1 MLNETEDVFHLRL
14 DELEAIGDL
23 DAIGDAAQARL
34 QEAVLRRSAKRQ
46 ELVGVQLLDP
56 ASVFPQRDRGDALV
70 SGTPASAGTATG
82 TVRVIRE
89 PAEFG
94 RLEADDVLVCPYTN
108 PSWTP
113 LFQRCAAVVVDSG
126 GAASHAAIIAREH
139 GIPGIMGTARGT
151 AELTDGQMVAVDGS
165 TGRVTAA
172 GP

>member
-1 MLNETEDVFHLRL
+1 VNETEDVFHLRL

-89 PAEFG
+89 PAESGGWKPTMCWSARIRIRRG
-94 RLEADDVLVCPYTN
+94 RRCSSGAPRLW
-108 PSWTP
+108 WTP
-113 LFQRCAAVVVDSG
+113 GAPRHTPRSSRASTAFQRSLAQRGVLPS
-126 GAASHAAIIAREH
+126 S
-139 GIPGIMGTARGT
+139 PTAR
-151 AELTDGQMVAVDGS
+151 
-165 TGRVTAA
+165 
-172 GP
+172 